1 MEEIAFYDETILVL
15 QPVESE
21 IKAYLETHDYL
32 NLDPEIN
39 DSTWMMAFNSDTNV
53 LIDKLKTTGDPVI
66 DNADL
71 DKKTYITLSG
81 FFSSLVDRYIG
92 YTGAFGGGDKDE
104 HKMEDV
110 FSAYH
115 FIHIHQYQ
123 LLRRLERFVQIG
135 STSCSDNL
143 HTPIGAV

>member
-1 MEEIAFYDETILVL
+1 MRQATAWTAKEVVSQYLEDDRTPIYIVNKLTDIDDKTMEEIAFYDETILVL

-39 DSTWMMAFNSDTNV
+39 DSTWMMAFNSDTKV

-81 FFSSLVDRYIG
+81 FFS
-92 YTGAFGGGDKDE
+92 
-104 HKMEDV
+104 
-110 FSAYH
+110 
-115 FIHIHQYQ
+115 
-123 LLRRLERFVQIG
+123 
-135 STSCSDNL
+135 C
-143 HTPIGAV
+143 